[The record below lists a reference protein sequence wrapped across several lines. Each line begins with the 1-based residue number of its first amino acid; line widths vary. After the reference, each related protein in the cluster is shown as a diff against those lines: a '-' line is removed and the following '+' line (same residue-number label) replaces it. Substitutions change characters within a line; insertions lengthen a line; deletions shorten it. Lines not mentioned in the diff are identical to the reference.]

1 MCNLFCINFLR
12 VNDREQ
18 LNGELYV
25 WRGID
30 REQLTGE
37 LYVWRGIDREELTD
51 ELLSASN

>member
-30 REQLTGE
+30 REELTGE
-37 LYVWRGIDREELTD
+37 Q
-51 ELLSASN
+51 LSASNWPDTPSLC